1 MEVVIRPG
9 DREVA
14 DLAASIVAEA
24 IRSAGP
30 NPVVGVATGSSP
42 LALYARLAEM
52 VAAGT
57 LDLSGA
63 VVFALDEYVG
73 LPRGHQ
79 ESYAEVLRRTFTDPL
94 GLDPAQVHTPDV
106 FADDLTAASTA
117 YDQAIRD
124 AGGVDIQILGIGTN
138 GHIGFNE
145 PTSAFN
151 SRTRPTTLTTRTR
164 IDNGRFFSSPDE
176 VPRHCITQG
185 LATILDARQ
194 LLLLAQGTAKAEAI
208 AATCEGPITAL
219 VPGSVLQFHP
229 HTTVIV
235 DEGAASAL
243 QMADYYREADE
254 LKLEQERYS
263 PV

>member
-9 DREVA
+9 GREVA
-14 DLAASIVAEA
+14 DQAASLVAAA

-30 NPVVGVATGSSP
+30 NPVLGVATGSSP
-42 LALYARLAEM
+42 LALYARLAQM
-52 VAAGT
+52 VEAGT

-63 VVFALDEYVG
+63 VLFALDEYVG
-73 LPRGHQ
+73 LPRGHR
-79 ESYAEVLRRTFTDPL
+79 ESYAEVLRRTVTEPL
-94 GLDPAQVHTPDV
+94 GLDPAQVHSPDV
-106 FADDLTAASTA
+106 FADDLEAAGAA
-117 YDQAIRD
+117 YDQEIRD

-164 IDNGRFFSSPDE
+164 IDNGRFFESVDE
-176 VPRHCITQG
+176 VPRQSITQG
-185 LATILDARQ
+185 LGTIMEARQ
-194 LLLLAQGTAKAEAI
+194 LVLLAQGTAKAEAI

-219 VPGSVLQFHP
+219 VPASVLQFHP
-229 HTTVIV
+229 NTSVIV

-243 QMADYYREADE
+243 QLAEYYREIDE
-254 LKLEQERYS
+254 FRLEQRYAS
-263 PV
+263 V